1 MKTVSATWLKRNSG
15 RSVSCKFSIICNT
28 FYTEDHDHEKYI
40 KTYKRRLPFGTFK
53 QFVSHS
59 KGKLVNDQCF
69 ESFMETCT
77 LKYFKIKEQHKKL
90 D

>member
-1 MKTVSATWLKRNSG
+1 MTMRN
-15 RSVSCKFSIICNT
+15 T
-28 FYTEDHDHEKYI
+28 L
-40 KTYKRRLPFGTFK
+40 RRLSLGTFK

-69 ESFMETCT
+69 ESFMETYT